1 MRRIT
6 DIGYG
11 LWCWLVFIPLITGLL
26 IFALPVPQVRTR
38 RHMAR
43 ALARLFFKLAG
54 TRLLVLGLENIPDSA
69 CIVVAN
75 HASYLDGIILTA
87 ALPPHFAFV
96 IKREMARAPLAGTL
110 LTRLGAEFVE
120 RFDRKKGSTD
130 ARRVLRTAARGQAL
144 AFFPEG
150 TFNETPG
157 LAYFHAGAFVTAA
170 RNGLCVLPTVIH
182 GARHMLPAGRALPR
196 HGLLVVEILAAV
208 AGDPAAPNAAH
219 HLKSASRRAILS
231 RLTEPDLETQSDA

>member
-1 MRRIT
+1 
-6 DIGYG
+6 
-11 LWCWLVFIPLITGLL
+11 
-26 IFALPVPQVRTR
+26 
-38 RHMAR
+38 MAR
-43 ALARLFFKLAG
+43 ASARAFFKLAG
-54 TRLLVLGLENIPDSA
+54 TRLIVVGLENIPDSA

-96 IKREMARAPLAGTL
+96 IKREMATAPLAGTL
-110 LTRLGAEFVE
+110 LTHLGAEFVE
-120 RFDRKKGSTD
+120 RFDRKKGSAD

-150 TFNETPG
+150 TFTETPG

-182 GARHMLPAGRALPR
+182 GARHILPAGRALPR
-196 HGLLVVEILAAV
+196 RGPIVVEILAAV
-208 AGDPAAPNAAH
+208 ENDPTAPNAAL

-231 RLTEPDLETQSDA
+231 KLTEPDLETQADR